1 MSRSSCRRPL
11 PPSPCACA
19 LLALASAFA
28 APAIAGGP
36 PNDAWV
42 QREAIATLPYTD
54 IEGGISSATLAAGD
68 PVFPCMR
75 TSPPTTGA
83 RTLWYS
89 YTTGDDVEYVNV
101 SASGFDAELAIWR
114 GDPTDGFV
122 LETGACNDDGG
133 GGSGS
138 ASLVGIRLQPNT
150 EYSIEVATYDASVPA
165 TLLQLT
171 VDRARTYN
179 VTKTADT
186 NDGTCDADCS
196 LREAVRAANQNGG
209 AVIVPA
215 GTYGITIA
223 GTEDGNVSGDLDVVG
238 PIGIYGAG
246 PDVATGTIVDGNDID
261 RVLHLDPANTGKFSF
276 AIADLAITDGSAPN
290 GGGIANLGGGVN
302 PDFVGLA
309 NVRLFLNE
317 TSGQGGGARLD
328 GASRIEDSTIAN
340 NLAVLDGGGLAAVGT
355 GPTRLVLLRSTVS
368 NNTSQ
373 HLPTG
378 GGGGVFVSGGFP
390 EIETSTLSANAARVG
405 GGGVLA
411 SGAAALA
418 VRNAT
423 LVGNRA
429 DAQGG
434 SGGTGGGLR
443 HEGTASVTV
452 ANSVLAG
459 NLKGTGSTASDCAL
473 LAGSALV
480 AQDDLVQ
487 APENCTLGGS
497 NNVTGVAAGLG
508 PLADNGGATLT
519 YAPLPGSPVI
529 DTGAASCGG
538 SDQRGAKR
546 PSDGDANGTATCDRG
561 AVESGDALV
570 FRNGFE

>member
-1 MSRSSCRRPL
+1 ML
-11 PPSPCACA
+11 AC
-19 LLALASAFA
+19 AFA
-28 APAIAGGP
+28 APANAGGP
-36 PNDAWV
+36 ANDAWT
-42 QREAIATLPYTD
+42 QRETIATLPYTD
-54 IEGGISSATLAAGD
+54 TEGGIGSATLAAGD

-75 TSPPTTGA
+75 TSPPTAGA

-89 YTTGDDVEYVNV
+89 YTTADDVEYVNV

-114 GDPTDGFV
+114 GNPTDGFV

-138 ASLVGIRLQPNT
+138 ASLVGIRLQPGT

-171 VDRARTYN
+171 IDRARTYN

-186 NDGTCDADCS
+186 NDGTCDSDCS
-196 LREAVRAANQNGG
+196 LREAVRAANQSGG
-209 AVIVPA
+209 AVLVPP
-215 GTYGITIA
+215 GTYGLTLA
-223 GTEDGNVSGDLDVVG
+223 GTEDGNASGDLDVVG
-238 PIGIYGAG
+238 PFGLYGAG
-246 PDVATGTIVDGNDID
+246 PGDVGGTIIDGNDLD
-261 RVLHLDPANTGKFSF
+261 RVLHLDPANTGKYSF

-302 PDFVGLA
+302 PDFVALA
-309 NVRLFLNE
+309 NVRLFLND

-328 GASRIEDSTIAN
+328 GASRIEDSTIAQ

-355 GPTRLVLLRSTVS
+355 APTRLVVLRSTVS
-368 NNTSQ
+368 SNTSQ
-373 HLPTG
+373 HVPTG

-390 EIETSTLSANAARVG
+390 EIDTATLSANSARVG

-411 SGAAALA
+411 SGSAALA

-423 LVGNRA
+423 IVGNRA

-434 SGGTGGGLR
+434 SAGTGGGLR
-443 HEGTASVTV
+443 HEGSATVAV
-452 ANSVLAG
+452 ANSILAG
-459 NLKGTGSTASDCAL
+459 NLKGTGSSASDCAL
-473 LAGSALV
+473 LAGSVLV

-497 NNVTGVAAGLG
+497 NNVTGVAPALG
-508 PLADNGGATLT
+508 PLADNGGTTLT
-519 YAPLPGSPVI
+519 HLPLPGSAAI

-538 SDQRGAKR
+538 ADQRGAKR
-546 PSDGDANGTATCDRG
+546 PADGDANGVPACDRG
-561 AVESGDALV
+561 AVEVEDVLV